1 MILLDTNVVIY
12 SYQAEFS
19 HLLDYIENNES
30 VVSRVSC
37 IEALGYH
44 KLSESELFYLEKFF
58 AEIEILP
65 ITESIAIKATHLRQQ
80 HKISLGDSLIA
91 ATALI
96 HHLTL
101 ATRNIDDFDW
111 IDSLELVNPV
121 DGNFE
126 HG

>member
-12 SYQAEFS
+12 SYQKKFS

-30 VVSRVSC
+30 VVSRITY

-58 AEIEILP
+58 DEIKILP
-65 ITESIAIKATHLRQQ
+65 ITDDIAIKAMQLRQL
-80 HKISLGDSLIA
+80 HKMSLGDAIIA

-96 HHLTL
+96 HRLTL
-101 ATRNIDDFDW
+101 ATRNTDDFDW

-121 DGNFE
+121 DENNGE
-126 HG
+126 

>member
-30 VVSRVSC
+30 VVSRITY

-44 KLSESELFYLEKFF
+44 KLSENELFYLEKFF
-58 AEIEILP
+58 DEIEILP
-65 ITESIAIKATHLRQQ
+65 ITDEISIKAMQLRQL
-80 HKISLGDSLIA
+80 HKMSLGDAIIA

-96 HHLTL
+96 YRLTL
-101 ATRNIDDFDW
+101 ATRNTDDFDW

-121 DGNFE
+121 DENNSE
-126 HG
+126 